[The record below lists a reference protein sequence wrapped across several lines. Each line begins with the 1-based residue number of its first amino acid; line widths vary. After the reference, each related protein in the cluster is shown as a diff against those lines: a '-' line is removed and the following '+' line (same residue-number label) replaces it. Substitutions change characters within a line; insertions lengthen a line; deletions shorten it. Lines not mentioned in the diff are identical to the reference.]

1 MTDASYDQPGVWRKV
16 SALYHRFLC
25 IILAISILILIVPV
39 TLQVFARFLPFL
51 PHWIW
56 TEEMARLL
64 FVWTIMIG
72 AIVGV
77 RESKHFEVD
86 MWPLL
91 SAKPNAALRLV
102 ARAGIGIIAFVF
114 LWMGVEFT
122 EFAWYR
128 ISELAELPLWIIHIA
143 WPIAG
148 LSWLLFLGEQAYDDI
163 RILSGKSA

>member
-1 MTDASYDQPGVWRKV
+1 MITLSKAGAAWRRFA
-16 SALYHRFLC
+16 ALYHLILC
-25 IILAISILILIVPV
+25 WLLALTLAILIFPV

-72 AIVGV
+72 SIVGV
-77 RESKHFEVD
+77 RESTHFVVD
-86 MWPLL
+86 VWPRL
-91 SAKPNAALRLV
+91 SPRPDAVLRLV
-102 ARAGIGIIAFVF
+102 SRIGILIIAIVF
-114 LWMGVEFT
+114 FWMGIKFT
-122 EFAWYR
+122 EFARYR

-148 LSWLLFLGEQAYDDI
+148 FSWLLFLGEQFLDDLRLI
-163 RILSGKSA
+163 FGSRA

>member
-128 ISELAELPLWIIHIA
+128 ISELAELPLWIIHVA

-148 LSWLLFLGEQAYDDI
+148 FSWLLFLGEQVYDDI

>member
-128 ISELAELPLWIIHIA
+128 LSELAELPLWIIHIA

>member
-1 MTDASYDQPGVWRKV
+1 MTDASHDQPGVWRKV

-25 IILAISILILIVPV
+25 IILAISILILILPV

-56 TEEMARLL
+56 TEEMARLI

-114 LWMGVEFT
+114 LWMGIEFT

-148 LSWLLFLGEQAYDDI
+148 FSWLLFLGEQAYDDI

>member
-102 ARAGIGIIAFVF
+102 ARAGISIIAFVF

>member
-1 MTDASYDQPGVWRKV
+1 
-16 SALYHRFLC
+16 
-25 IILAISILILIVPV
+25 
-39 TLQVFARFLPFL
+39 
-51 PHWIW
+51 
-56 TEEMARLL
+56 MARLL

-72 AIVGV
+72 ATVGV
-77 RESKHFEVD
+77 RESRHFEVD

-91 SAKPNAALRLV
+91 SAKPDAALRLV
-102 ARAGIGIIAFVF
+102 ARTGVAIIAFVF

-148 LSWLLFLGEQAYDDI
+148 FSWLLFLGEQIHDDVQ
-163 RILSGKSA
+163 ILLGKSA